1 MADVLLVERAEGFK
15 AFALTSTAVPHDD
28 DIRLTAI
35 LQDDIDHSPVDGEV
49 ATTHLLEVV
58 QREEHLLHIAE
69 VVDLIAV
76 VGVADEDI
84 VLLVLVV
91 EGALLFVPIGIAEDI
106 DHIGLLTDVLIF
118 LCQLEEVGQPKAVAH
133 KVLVE
138 VDEGQEVT
146 DLSGV

>member
-1 MADVLLVERAEGFK
+1 M
-15 AFALTSTAVPHDD
+15 
-28 DIRLTAI
+28 
-35 LQDDIDHSPVDGEV
+35 DGEV
-49 ATTHLLEVV
+49 ATAHLLEVV

-106 DHIGLLTDVLIF
+106 DHIWLLTDILIF
-118 LCQLEEVGQPKAVAH
+118 LRQLEEVGQPKAVAH
-133 KVLVE
+133 EVLVE